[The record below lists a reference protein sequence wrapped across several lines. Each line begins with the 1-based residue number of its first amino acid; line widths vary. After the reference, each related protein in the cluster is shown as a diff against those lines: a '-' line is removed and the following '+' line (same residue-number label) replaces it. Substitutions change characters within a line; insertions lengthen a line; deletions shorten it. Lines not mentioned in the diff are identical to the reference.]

1 MQNDCMSHH
10 ARAKK
15 KRKGKNLPTG
25 ANVTTE
31 IFEFDCLPVKIIA
44 AATSDQRGGPMAVDL
59 CVITAQS

>member
-25 ANVTTE
+25 ANTTTE
-31 IFEFDCLPVKIIA
+31 IFDSEFDSAC
-44 AATSDQRGGPMAVDL
+44 R
-59 CVITAQS
+59 